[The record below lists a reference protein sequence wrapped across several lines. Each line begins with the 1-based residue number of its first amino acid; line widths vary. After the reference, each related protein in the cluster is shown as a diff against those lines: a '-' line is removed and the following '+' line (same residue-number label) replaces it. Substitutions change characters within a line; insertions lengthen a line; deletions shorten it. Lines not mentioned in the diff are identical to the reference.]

1 MTVHDLSC
9 LSVPKLQEK
18 MSLSMPSPRTVRRAV
33 KSLKTPQSIVN
44 PDDHA
49 DKDYAYLESF
59 CTTLEEENPGSVAVC
74 ETSEDGAFRRCLWLF
89 AAQATRCVRGG
100 KRVFSIDAAFLK
112 PDAHYHGQ
120 LFNVCGFDGNGRA
133 VTIGYAVA
141 PTEDKET
148 YKWFLNHV
156 KKLELLDGSVFG
168 DVFDCAGTVIFS
180 DRAKGLQTGVQEE
193 CPNSTHLACCFH
205 LLENTRK
212 RDPMLDKGTF
222 WWVQAAHTEKE
233 FTRRMDKWREKSKAA
248 VEYLEKQTA
257 DGVLWVTYQYLQ
269 ADVRTWGLRT
279 SNLSE
284 IVNARLLQIRNI
296 PILALM
302 VATSRQLSNDIVR
315 AKKDAAAM
323 SSEPGIVTPYAQR
336 ITSNVRQRTVGLHAH
351 TFSNTECDVDRPRRH
366 ASTPDTVT
374 MRRVVMPTPSVRADP
389 DPHEHLERQGQAATE
404 GDEVEAHPYG
414 SCECAGP
421 FLLGLYCEHAYTAE
435 RCLCLCL

>member
-1 MTVHDLSC
+1 MAG
-9 LSVPKLQEK
+9 
-18 MSLSMPSPRTVRRAV
+18 SMPSSRTMRRAV
-33 KSLKTPQSIVN
+33 KSLKTPRSIVN
-44 PDDHA
+44 PEDHA
-49 DKDYAYLESF
+49 DKDYAYIESF
-59 CTTLEEENPGSVAVC
+59 CRTLEEENPGSVALC
-74 ETSEDGAFRRCLWLF
+74 ETSEDGAFRRSLWLF

-100 KRVFSIDAAFLK
+100 KRVFSLDAAFLK
-112 PDAHYHGQ
+112 PDAHYNGQ

-141 PTEDKET
+141 PVEDKET
-148 YKWFLNHV
+148 YKWFLGHI

-168 DVFDCAGTVIFS
+168 DVFDCTGTVIFS

-212 RDPMLDKGTF
+212 HDPHLDKGML

-233 FTRRMDKWREKSKAA
+233 FKRRMQKWREKNSSA
-248 VEYLEKQTA
+248 VEYLQKQTD

-269 ADVRTWGLRT
+269 AGVRTWGLRT

-284 IVNARLLQIRNI
+284 IVNARLLQTRNI

-323 SSEPGIVTPYAQR
+323 SSDPGIVTPYAQK
-336 ITSNVRQRTVGLHAH
+336 ITSNMRQRAVGLQAHA
-351 TFSNTECDVDRPRRH
+351 FSNTECDVDRPRRH
-366 ASTPDTVT
+366 ASTPDANTL
-374 MRRVVMPTPSVRADP
+374 MRVVMPRADLSP
-389 DPHEHLERQGQAATE
+389 DDDLHC
-404 GDEVEAHPYG
+404 G
-414 SCECAGP
+414 SCDCAGP

-435 RCLCLCL
+435 RCPCVYMCAPPC